1 MTYDLVDA
9 GGTDQFGWRFEDGD
23 MFWHDYVNNV
33 DVIQYDRS
41 EGAWIPADGGAS
53 LGTSANPWSKL
64 TTEFLGGDLVN
75 RVEDINHLEGNI
87 YLTEEGAPDP
97 TENDGDLW
105 FEYES
110 E

>member
-1 MTYDLVDA
+1 MRMGRIRRWLRGTFRADRFEADEVDADSVNTESATVTNEVDA
-9 GGTDQFGWRFEDGD
+9 GSVSIESATVTNEVDAGS
-23 MFWHDYVNNV
+23 VN
-33 DVIQYDRS
+33 
-41 EGAWIPADGGAS
+41 
-53 LGTSANPWSKL
+53 
-64 TTEFLGGDLVN
+64 TEVLGGDLVD